1 MSVGSGGQVV
11 RLVRGKGR
19 EGIGFSVRR
28 EAGHTYVVPQDAPA
42 DRQAAPVKRAE
53 HVGSTV

>member
-1 MSVGSGGQVV
+1 M
-11 RLVRGKGR
+11 RGKGR